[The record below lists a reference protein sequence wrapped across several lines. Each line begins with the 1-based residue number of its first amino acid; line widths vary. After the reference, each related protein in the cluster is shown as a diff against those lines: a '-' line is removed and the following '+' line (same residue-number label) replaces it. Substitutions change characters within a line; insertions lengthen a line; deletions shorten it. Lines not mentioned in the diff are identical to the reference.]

1 MAAKKL
7 TPQEIATLKIFSAYA
22 SKAGDKPGSKGYSAR
37 LADLTSNISYERAK
51 TKKPVASV
59 VAPAKPVVAAKPP
72 AAPAKPSLRDVK
84 ASKDAAQKVKN
95 AARLAEIKRNN
106 AAQKAKNNSDGTKK
120 K

>member
-22 SKAGDKPGSKGYSAR
+22 SKTGDKVGSKGYNAR
-37 LADLTSNISYERAK
+37 LSDLTSNIRYEMAK

-59 VAPAKPVVAAKPP
+59 VAPAKPVVAAKP
-72 AAPAKPSLRDVK
+72 SLRDIK
-84 ASKDAAQKVKN
+84 AKKDADQKAKN
-95 AARLAEIKRNN
+95 AARKAEIARNN
-106 AAQKAKNNSDGTKK
+106 AAQRAKNNPDGTKK

>member
-22 SKAGDKPGSKGYSAR
+22 SKAGNKPGSKEYNAR
-37 LADLTSNISYERAK
+37 LSNLTSNIRYEMAK

-59 VAPAKPVVAAKPP
+59 VAPAKPVA
-72 AAPAKPSLRDVK
+72 AKPSLK
-84 ASKDAAQKVKN
+84 QIKDAKEAAQKVKN
-95 AARLAEIKRNN
+95 AARLVEIARRN
-106 AAQKAKNNSDGTKK
+106 AAQKAKNNPDGTKK